1 MLSNISIPIP
11 SIQVAFLACESY
23 ERVLETMAR
32 ARAELG
38 EIVSAIEFQDRR
50 ALELVLR
57 HAPQLRDPMGSS
69 AHAFYVL
76 IETSGYVCTSIEL
89 GCLACPM
96 SCFDSVVSLFF

>member
-1 MLSNISIPIP
+1 
-11 SIQVAFLACESY
+11 
-23 ERVLETMAR
+23 MAR

-57 HAPQLRDPMGSS
+57 HAPQLRDPMGSN

-76 IETSGYVCTSIEL
+76 IETSGYVLCAL
-89 GCLACPM
+89 LLA
-96 SCFDSVVSLFF
+96 SSLAS

>member
-1 MLSNISIPIP
+1 
-11 SIQVAFLACESY
+11 
-23 ERVLETMAR
+23 MAR

-76 IETSGYVCTSIEL
+76 IETSGYVCEIIEL
-89 GCLACPM
+89 GAWPAEWRVVRL
-96 SCFDSVVSLFF
+96 CFPYVF